1 MIRNIKKILNEKIDN
16 FHLKAK
22 YQNYFKQS
30 LLSNL
35 NKIKSKINILK
46 LSNIKNEDELTQE
59 IIHSEQSKANIS
71 VLEKTI
77 NNQNTSKVKIVENV
91 DFEIN
96 DKKFLKKKLNR
107 KLNRLK
113 RKIKRYKF
121 TKSDEIDKKIN
132 MTEQTKTPL
141 EELNSKVSNLQ
152 NELKK
157 IQSQESLNVSD
168 VEIKKLKNKY
178 KRKIKKLKNKINK
191 FSKIKSASNV
201 IHIVKEEENEE
212 NKENKVQPHQETK
225 ELNDNSEYEKRI
237 EEYQLE
243 NTSLKSKIQEFEN
256 NNKNNLYEKDK
267 DKVKELEEKLKH
279 YQEENVR
286 LSNQIFNQ
294 DKKIEIMRNQISN
307 FENLKQKLYEQVNTL
322 GDTLLDNDNV
332 ENIFE
337 KNSSLENFDEN
348 EKIKIVNSTQEISE
362 TNSKYED
369 KNLVKTSSNSFD
381 ARNLDKDIKNIF
393 SN

>member
-59 IIHSEQSKANIS
+59 IIHSEYSKANIS

-201 IHIVKEEENEE
+201 IHIVKEEEN
-212 NKENKVQPHQETK
+212 KENKVQPHQETN
-225 ELNDNSEYEKRI
+225 ESNDNSEYEKRI

-256 NNKNNLYEKDK
+256 NNKNNLYEKDE

-294 DKKIEIMRNQISN
+294 DKKIEIMKNQITN

-322 GDTLLDNDNV
+322 GDTLLDNDNI

>member
-1 MIRNIKKILNEKIDN
+1 MIRNIKEILNEKIDN
-16 FHLKAK
+16 FHLNAK

-46 LSNIKNEDELTQE
+46 LSNIKNEDELAQE
-59 IIHSEQSKANIS
+59 IIHSEHSKANIS

-201 IHIVKEEENEE
+201 IHIVKEEEN
-212 NKENKVQPHQETK
+212 KENKVQPHQETK

-243 NTSLKSKIQEFEN
+243 NTSLKSKIQEIEN

>member
-212 NKENKVQPHQETK
+212 NKENKVQPHQETN
-225 ELNDNSEYEKRI
+225 ESNDNSEYEKRI

>member
-59 IIHSEQSKANIS
+59 IIHSEYSKANIS

-152 NELKK
+152 NE
-157 IQSQESLNVSD
+157 
-168 VEIKKLKNKY
+168 
-178 KRKIKKLKNKINK
+178 
-191 FSKIKSASNV
+191 
-201 IHIVKEEENEE
+201 
-212 NKENKVQPHQETK
+212 
-225 ELNDNSEYEKRI
+225 
-237 EEYQLE
+237 
-243 NTSLKSKIQEFEN
+243 
-256 NNKNNLYEKDK
+256 
-267 DKVKELEEKLKH
+267 
-279 YQEENVR
+279 
-286 LSNQIFNQ
+286 
-294 DKKIEIMRNQISN
+294 
-307 FENLKQKLYEQVNTL
+307 
-322 GDTLLDNDNV
+322 
-332 ENIFE
+332 
-337 KNSSLENFDEN
+337 
-348 EKIKIVNSTQEISE
+348 
-362 TNSKYED
+362 
-369 KNLVKTSSNSFD
+369 
-381 ARNLDKDIKNIF
+381 
-393 SN
+393 

>member
-16 FHLKAK
+16 FHLKSK

-30 LLSNL
+30 LVSNL

-46 LSNIKNEDELTQE
+46 LSNIQNEEKLTQD
-59 IIHSEQSKANIS
+59 IIYSEQPKANIS
-71 VLEKTI
+71 IIEKPKI
-77 NNQNTSKVKIVENV
+77 DQNKASVTIVENV
-91 DFEIN
+91 DIETD

-132 MTEQTKTPL
+132 MTDRTKTPL

-157 IQSQESLNVSD
+157 IQSQGSSNVSD

-178 KRKIKKLKNKINK
+178 KRKIKKLKNKISK
-191 FSKIKSASNV
+191 FSKIKSTSNV
-201 IHIVKEEENEE
+201 IHIVKEEDS
-212 NKENKVQPHQETK
+212 KENKIQSHQDTR
-225 ELNDNSEYEKRI
+225 ELNDNADYEKRI

-243 NTSLKSKIQEFEN
+243 NNSLKNKIQEFEN
-256 NNKNNLYEKDK
+256 NNQNNLYEKDK
-267 DKVKELEEKLKH
+267 IKELEEKLKH

-294 DKKIEIMRNQISN
+294 DKKIEIMKNQISN
-307 FENLKQKLYEQVNTL
+307 FENLKQRLYEQVNTL

-337 KNSSLENFDEN
+337 KNSSLENFDKN

-362 TNSKYED
+362 SNSKYED
-369 KNLVKTSSNSFD
+369 KNMVKTSSNSFD
-381 ARNLDKDIKNIF
+381 ARNLDQDIKNIF
-393 SN
+393 GN

>member
-1 MIRNIKKILNEKIDN
+1 MIRNIKEILNEKIDN
-16 FHLKAK
+16 FHLNAK

-46 LSNIKNEDELTQE
+46 LSNIKNEDELAQE
-59 IIHSEQSKANIS
+59 IIHSEHSKANIS

-157 IQSQESLNVSD
+157 IQSQESSNVSD

-191 FSKIKSASNV
+191 FSKIKSDSNV
-201 IHIVKEEENEE
+201 IHIVKEEEN
-212 NKENKVQPHQETK
+212 KENKIQPHQETK

-243 NTSLKSKIQEFEN
+243 NTSLKSKIQEIEN

>member
-46 LSNIKNEDELTQE
+46 LSNIKNEDELNQE

-157 IQSQESLNVSD
+157 IQSQESSNVSD

-201 IHIVKEEENEE
+201 IHIVKEEEN
-212 NKENKVQPHQETK
+212 KENKVQPHQETK

-243 NTSLKSKIQEFEN
+243 NTSLKSKIQEIEN

-322 GDTLLDNDNV
+322 GDTLLDNDNI

-369 KNLVKTSSNSFD
+369 KNLVKTSTNSFD
-381 ARNLDKDIKNIF
+381 IRNLDQDIKNIF
-393 SN
+393 GN

>member
-59 IIHSEQSKANIS
+59 IIHSEYSKANIS

-191 FSKIKSASNV
+191 FSKIKSTSNV
-201 IHIVKEEENEE
+201 IHIVKEEE
-212 NKENKVQPHQETK
+212 KENKVQPHQETK

-243 NTSLKSKIQEFEN
+243 NTSLKSKIQEIEN

>member
-1 MIRNIKKILNEKIDN
+1 MIRNIKKILNEKIIN

-30 LLSNL
+30 LASNL
-35 NKIKSKINILK
+35 NKIKSKINKLK
-46 LSNIKNEDELTQE
+46 LSNIQNEEILTQE
-59 IIHSEQSKANIS
+59 IIYSEQQKANIS
-71 VLEKTI
+71 ALEKPT
-77 NNQNTSKVKIVENV
+77 NDQNTSKVKIVENV
-91 DFEIN
+91 NFETD

-132 MTEQTKTPL
+132 MTDQTKTPL

-157 IQSQESLNVSD
+157 IQSQESANISD

-178 KRKIKKLKNKINK
+178 KRKIKKLRNKINK
-191 FSKIKSASNV
+191 FSKIKSTSNV
-201 IHIVKEEENEE
+201 IHIVKEEE
-212 NKENKVQPHQETK
+212 KENIQSNQETR

-243 NTSLKSKIQEFEN
+243 NSSLKDKIKEFEN
-256 NNKNNLYEKDK
+256 NNQNNLHEKNN
-267 DKVKELEEKLKH
+267 VKELEEKLKH

-294 DKKIEIMRNQISN
+294 DKKIEIMKNQISN

-337 KNSSLENFDEN
+337 KNSSLENFDKN

-362 TNSKYED
+362 TNSKYKD
-369 KNLVKTSSNSFD
+369 KNIVKTSANSFD
-381 ARNLDKDIKNIF
+381 IRNLDQDIKNIF
-393 SN
+393 GN

>member
-59 IIHSEQSKANIS
+59 IIHSEYSKANIS

-157 IQSQESLNVSD
+157 IQSQESSNVSD

-191 FSKIKSASNV
+191 FSKIKSDSNV
-201 IHIVKEEENEE
+201 IHIVKEEK
-212 NKENKVQPHQETK
+212 NKENKAQPHLETK

-256 NNKNNLYEKDK
+256 NNKNNLYEK

-322 GDTLLDNDNV
+322 GDTLLDNDNI

>member
-59 IIHSEQSKANIS
+59 IIHSEYSKANIS

-201 IHIVKEEENEE
+201 IHIVKEEEN
-212 NKENKVQPHQETK
+212 KENKVQPHQETN
-225 ELNDNSEYEKRI
+225 ESNDNSEYEKRI

-256 NNKNNLYEKDK
+256 NNKNNHYEKDK

>member
-201 IHIVKEEENEE
+201 IHIVKEEEN
-212 NKENKVQPHQETK
+212 KENKVQPHQETN
-225 ELNDNSEYEKRI
+225 ESNDNSEYEKRI

-256 NNKNNLYEKDK
+256 NNKNNHYEKDK

>member
-1 MIRNIKKILNEKIDN
+1 M
-16 FHLKAK
+16 
-22 YQNYFKQS
+22 
-30 LLSNL
+30 
-35 NKIKSKINILK
+35 
-46 LSNIKNEDELTQE
+46 
-59 IIHSEQSKANIS
+59 
-71 VLEKTI
+71 
-77 NNQNTSKVKIVENV
+77 
-91 DFEIN
+91 
-96 DKKFLKKKLNR
+96 
-107 KLNRLK
+107 
-113 RKIKRYKF
+113 
-121 TKSDEIDKKIN
+121 
-132 MTEQTKTPL
+132 
-141 EELNSKVSNLQ
+141 
-152 NELKK
+152 
-157 IQSQESLNVSD
+157 SD

-201 IHIVKEEENEE
+201 IHIVKEEE

>member
-59 IIHSEQSKANIS
+59 IIHSEHSKANIS

-201 IHIVKEEENEE
+201 IHIVKEEE

>member
-201 IHIVKEEENEE
+201 IHIVKEEEN
-212 NKENKVQPHQETK
+212 KENKVQPHQETK

-256 NNKNNLYEKDK
+256 NNKNNLYEK

>member
-16 FHLKAK
+16 FHLKSK

-30 LLSNL
+30 LVSNL

-46 LSNIKNEDELTQE
+46 LSNIQNEEKLTQD
-59 IIHSEQSKANIS
+59 IIYSEQPKANIS
-71 VLEKTI
+71 IIEKPKI
-77 NNQNTSKVKIVENV
+77 DQNKASVIIVENV
-91 DFEIN
+91 DIETD

-191 FSKIKSASNV
+191 FSKIKSTSNV
-201 IHIVKEEENEE
+201 IHIVKEEE
-212 NKENKVQPHQETK
+212 KENKVQPHQETK

-243 NTSLKSKIQEFEN
+243 NTSLKSKIQEIEN

>member
-46 LSNIKNEDELTQE
+46 LSNIKNEDELNQE

-201 IHIVKEEENEE
+201 IHIVKEEEN
-212 NKENKVQPHQETK
+212 KENKVQPHQETK

-243 NTSLKSKIQEFEN
+243 NTSLKSKIQEIEN

-337 KNSSLENFDEN
+337 KNSDPEIFAKNKDV
-348 EKIKIVNSTQEISE
+348 KIVNSVEEISE
-362 TNSKYED
+362 TTSNQET
-369 KNLVKTSSNSFD
+369 KNTIKTSSNNFD
-381 ARNLDKDIKNIF
+381 TRNLDQDVKNIF
-393 SN
+393 GN

>member
-16 FHLKAK
+16 FHLKSK

-30 LLSNL
+30 LVSNL
-35 NKIKSKINILK
+35 NKIKSKINVLK
-46 LSNIKNEDELTQE
+46 LSNIQNEEKLTQD
-59 IIHSEQSKANIS
+59 IIYSEQPKANIS
-71 VLEKTI
+71 IIEKPKI
-77 NNQNTSKVKIVENV
+77 DQNKASVTIVENV
-91 DFEIN
+91 DIETD

-132 MTEQTKTPL
+132 MTDRTKTPL

-157 IQSQESLNVSD
+157 IQSQESSNVND

-191 FSKIKSASNV
+191 FSKIKSTSNV
-201 IHIVKEEENEE
+201 IHIVKEEDS
-212 NKENKVQPHQETK
+212 KENKIQSHQETR
-225 ELNDNSEYEKRI
+225 ELSDNSEYKKRI

-243 NTSLKSKIQEFEN
+243 NTSLKNKIQEFEN
-256 NNKNNLYEKDK
+256 NNQNNLYEK

-294 DKKIEIMRNQISN
+294 DKKIEIMKNQITN

-322 GDTLLDNDNV
+322 GDTLLDNDNI

-337 KNSSLENFDEN
+337 KNSSLENFDKN

-362 TNSKYED
+362 SNSKYED
-369 KNLVKTSSNSFD
+369 KNMVKTSSNSFD
-381 ARNLDKDIKNIF
+381 ARNLDQDIKNIF
-393 SN
+393 GN

>member
-46 LSNIKNEDELTQE
+46 LSNIKNEDELAQE
-59 IIHSEQSKANIS
+59 IIHSEHSKANIS

-132 MTEQTKTPL
+132 MTDRTKTPL

-157 IQSQESLNVSD
+157 IQSQESSNVSD

-191 FSKIKSASNV
+191 FSKIKSTSNV
-201 IHIVKEEENEE
+201 IHIVKEEDS
-212 NKENKVQPHQETK
+212 KENKVQPHQETN
-225 ELNDNSEYEKRI
+225 ESNDNSEYEKRI

-322 GDTLLDNDNV
+322 GDTLLDNDNI

>member
-1 MIRNIKKILNEKIDN
+1 MIRNIKKILNEKIIN

-30 LLSNL
+30 LASNL
-35 NKIKSKINILK
+35 NKIKSKINKLK
-46 LSNIKNEDELTQE
+46 LSNIQNEEILTQE
-59 IIHSEQSKANIS
+59 IIYSEQQKANIS
-71 VLEKTI
+71 ALEKPT
-77 NNQNTSKVKIVENV
+77 NDQNTSKVKIVENV
-91 DFEIN
+91 NFETD

-132 MTEQTKTPL
+132 MTDQTKTPL

-157 IQSQESLNVSD
+157 IQSQESANISD

-178 KRKIKKLKNKINK
+178 KRKIKKLRNKINK
-191 FSKIKSASNV
+191 FSKIKSTSNV
-201 IHIVKEEENEE
+201 IHIVKEEE
-212 NKENKVQPHQETK
+212 KENIQSNQETR

-243 NTSLKSKIQEFEN
+243 NSSLKDKIKEFEN
-256 NNKNNLYEKDK
+256 NNQNNLHEKDN
-267 DKVKELEEKLKH
+267 VKELEEKLKH

-294 DKKIEIMRNQISN
+294 DKKIEIMKNQISN

-322 GDTLLDNDNV
+322 GDTLLDNDNI

-337 KNSSLENFDEN
+337 KNSSLENFDKN

-362 TNSKYED
+362 TNSKYKD
-369 KNLVKTSSNSFD
+369 KNIVKTSANSFNI
-381 ARNLDKDIKNIF
+381 RNLDQDIKNIF
-393 SN
+393 GN

>member
-35 NKIKSKINILK
+35 NKIKSKINIPK

-59 IIHSEQSKANIS
+59 IIHSEYSKANIS

-201 IHIVKEEENEE
+201 IHIVKEEEN
-212 NKENKVQPHQETK
+212 KENKVQPHQETK

-243 NTSLKSKIQEFEN
+243 NTSLKSKIQEIEN

>member
-201 IHIVKEEENEE
+201 IHIVKEEEN
-212 NKENKVQPHQETK
+212 KENKVQPHQETK

>member
-35 NKIKSKINILK
+35 NKIKSKINIPK

-59 IIHSEQSKANIS
+59 IIHSEYSKANIS

-157 IQSQESLNVSD
+157 IQSQESSNVSD

-191 FSKIKSASNV
+191 FSKIKSDSNV
-201 IHIVKEEENEE
+201 IHIVKEEK
-212 NKENKVQPHQETK
+212 NKENKAQPHLETK

-256 NNKNNLYEKDK
+256 NNKNNLYEK

-322 GDTLLDNDNV
+322 GDTLLDNDNI

>member
-71 VLEKTI
+71 VLEKTT

-201 IHIVKEEENEE
+201 IHIVKEEE

-381 ARNLDKDIKNIF
+381 AKNLDQDIKNIF

>member
-59 IIHSEQSKANIS
+59 IIHSEHSKANIS

-121 TKSDEIDKKIN
+121 TKSDEIDKKTN

-157 IQSQESLNVSD
+157 IQSQESSNVSD

-191 FSKIKSASNV
+191 FSKIKSTSNV
-201 IHIVKEEENEE
+201 IHIVKEEE

-256 NNKNNLYEKDK
+256 NNKNNLYEK

-322 GDTLLDNDNV
+322 GDTLLDNDNI

-337 KNSSLENFDEN
+337 KKSSLENFDEN

-369 KNLVKTSSNSFD
+369 KNLVKTTSNSFD
-381 ARNLDKDIKNIF
+381 ARNLDQDIKNIF

>member
-16 FHLKAK
+16 FHLKSK

-30 LLSNL
+30 LVSNL

-46 LSNIKNEDELTQE
+46 LSNIQNEEKLTQD
-59 IIHSEQSKANIS
+59 IIYSEQPKANIS
-71 VLEKTI
+71 IIEKPKI
-77 NNQNTSKVKIVENV
+77 DQNKASVIIVENV
-91 DFEIN
+91 DIETD

-121 TKSDEIDKKIN
+121 TNSDEIDKKIN
-132 MTEQTKTPL
+132 MTDRTKTPL

-157 IQSQESLNVSD
+157 IQSQESSNVND

-191 FSKIKSASNV
+191 FSKIKSTSNV
-201 IHIVKEEENEE
+201 IHIVKEEDS
-212 NKENKVQPHQETK
+212 KENKIQSHQETR
-225 ELNDNSEYEKRI
+225 ELSDNSEYEKRI

-243 NTSLKSKIQEFEN
+243 NTSLKNKIQEFEN
-256 NNKNNLYEKDK
+256 NNQNNLYEK

-294 DKKIEIMRNQISN
+294 DKKIEIMKNQITN

-322 GDTLLDNDNV
+322 GDTLLDNDNI

-337 KNSSLENFDEN
+337 KNSSLENFDKN

-362 TNSKYED
+362 SNSKYED
-369 KNLVKTSSNSFD
+369 KNIVKTSSNIFD
-381 ARNLDKDIKNIF
+381 ARNLDQDIKNIF
-393 SN
+393 GN

>member
-59 IIHSEQSKANIS
+59 IIHSEHSKANIS

-121 TKSDEIDKKIN
+121 TKSDEIDKKTN

-157 IQSQESLNVSD
+157 IQSQESSNVSD

-191 FSKIKSASNV
+191 FSKIKSDSNV
-201 IHIVKEEENEE
+201 IHIVKEEN
-212 NKENKVQPHQETK
+212 NKENKVQSHQEIK

-256 NNKNNLYEKDK
+256 NNKNNLYEK

-322 GDTLLDNDNV
+322 GDTLLDNDNI

-337 KNSSLENFDEN
+337 KKSSLENFDEN